1 MTNNKQAI
9 AAAARIYEDWAAGFA
24 TADLDRIVALYAPDA
39 VLESPL
45 VNVLL
50 KTEDGIVSGRDNLR
64 NFFAIILSNG
74 PALDDRHR
82 ESFFT
87 DGRTM
92 IWEYPRITP
101 KGKQLEMT
109 EVMHLEDGLI
119 KVHRIYWGWESA
131 RKLFT
136 EGYHG

>member
-1 MTNNKQAI
+1 VTDKQASI
-9 AAAARIYEDWAAGFA
+9 EAAKKVYSDWAAGFA
-24 TADLDRIVALYAPDA
+24 TADLDKIVALYAPDA

-50 KTEDGIVSGRDNLR
+50 KTDDGIVTGRDNLR
-64 NFFAIILSNG
+64 NFFGIILSDG
-74 PALDDRHR
+74 PPLDDRHR

-87 DGRTM
+87 DGKTM

-109 EVMHLEDGLI
+109 EVMHLENGLI

-131 RKLFT
+131 RKIFT